1 MERYELRAFPRRG
14 QCDRRLPNDPQPNSD
29 RRGRAPVDHCQRL
42 WNCPFTEGVKSPPWF
57 PCFTVRQMR
66 SMMPVQMPFP
76 RQKRFQS
83 WSSNFGPASVF
94 CPCVILNAESIT
106 PAPVGVHAVAERP
119 FLIWCNGGKTR
130 GGGKERL
137 PAPSLLL
144 LRDNF
149 K

>member
-66 SMMPVQMPFP
+66 SMMPVQMPIISTP
-76 RQKRFQS
+76 KEVSELVFQLWPS
-83 WSSNFGPASVF
+83 LRVLPLRHLKCRIYNASSSR
-94 CPCVILNAESIT
+94 CPCCRRTALLNLVQRWENTWWRERETSGTLIVIAS
-106 PAPVGVHAVAERP
+106 
-119 FLIWCNGGKTR
+119 
-130 GGGKERL
+130 
-137 PAPSLLL
+137 
-144 LRDNF
+144 
-149 K
+149 